1 MAGRSSYKLTLFDR
15 EGPDAA
21 IRIKAY
27 TYGAMAG
34 GLSFPMFIALTQ
46 LWGWTGWRFFALILL
61 GPPVLTVLVAKM
73 ALRGMGGVEVVGHA
87 ILAGTNSTPYTEQYS
102 YQQTLVMQGRLND
115 ALDSYEA
122 IIAEENS
129 TCDVRIRCAEMYA
142 REAKRYDRAA
152 QLLQDVIKHPA
163 CTPGEEVYS
172 AMRLADLLSN
182 HLGQPG
188 KALVQL
194 RRLADR
200 YAGTPTGDRAKES
213 IRVMKSGGPVDHY
226 RAAEDA
232 ERTKT

>member
-1 MAGRSSYKLTLFDR
+1 MAGRGSYKLTLFDR
-15 EGPDAA
+15 EGPDAG
-21 IRIKAY
+21 IKIKAY
-27 TYGAMAG
+27 SYAAMAG

-46 LWGWTGWRFFALILL
+46 LWGWTGWKFFALVLL
-61 GPPVLTVLVAKM
+61 GPPTLAIAVARL
-73 ALRGMGGVEVVGHA
+73 ALYSMRGVEVAGHA

-102 YQQTLVMQGRLND
+102 YQQALVMQGRLND

-129 TCDVRIRCAEMYA
+129 SVDVRIRCAEMYA

-152 QLLQDVIKHPA
+152 ELLQDVIRHPR

-172 AMRLADLLSN
+172 AMRLADILSI

-200 YAGTPTGDRAKES
+200 YQGTPTGDRAKES

-226 RAAEDA
+226 RAAEES
-232 ERTKT
+232 ERTT